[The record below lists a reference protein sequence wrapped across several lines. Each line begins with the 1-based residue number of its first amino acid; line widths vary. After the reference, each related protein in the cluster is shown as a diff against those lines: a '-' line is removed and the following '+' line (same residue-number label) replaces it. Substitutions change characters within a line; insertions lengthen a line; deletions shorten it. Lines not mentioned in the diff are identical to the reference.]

1 MINQWCKARMV
12 EKKEG
17 ATMVCVQCGVKL
29 VCGMSKYPH
38 PYKNKLQWQNSDGSA
53 HYKYDSGKFSCT
65 GEEKESNEAL
75 FENGNQSDSLDA
87 STCSAFESSNH

>member
-1 MINQWCKARMV
+1 MLV

-17 ATMVCVQCGVKL
+17 ATMICTQCGAKL

-65 GEEKESNEAL
+65 GKEKESKELKRAMQEQDEMMREAEL
-75 FENGNQSDSLDA
+75 
-87 STCSAFESSNH
+87 SSGEQ